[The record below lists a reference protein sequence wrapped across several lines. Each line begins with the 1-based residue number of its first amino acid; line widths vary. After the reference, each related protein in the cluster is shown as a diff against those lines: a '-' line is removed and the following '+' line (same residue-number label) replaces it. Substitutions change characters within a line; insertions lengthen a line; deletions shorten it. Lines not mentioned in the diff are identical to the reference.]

1 MKILVT
7 GGTGVIGAGVI
18 PELLARGH
26 QVLVL
31 SRHADEDARRWNDV
45 EAVSGDI
52 SDPSSLRAAFT
63 GCDAI
68 VHIAGIAAEVPPETT
83 FHKINVAG
91 TRNVVDQAVRSNVR
105 RFIYMSSLGADRGSS
120 DYHRSKLEAE
130 EIVRASPLGWTI
142 LRPGNV
148 YGPGD
153 EVISTILKMVRALPA
168 MPVIESGEQPFQP
181 IWFADLGKATAA
193 VVERNDL
200 HGETLEIA
208 GDEVTSMKDLLS
220 RLAAITG
227 RDPIKVP
234 VPMPIATFAAKLAS
248 YASDV
253 PFDENRLT
261 MLREN
266 NVLPDD
272 AAGVLERLGVQ
283 ATSLDEGLRKLADLL
298 PEQTPEN
305 GVGAMLHKRFW
316 ADIKGSPRSAASLM
330 TLFKQ
335 RVTDLMPIEFASE
348 PNAATTIERGVTMTG
363 ALPLRGNFQ
372 VRVEVSEPTRVVFA
386 TIEGH
391 PLAGIV
397 EFATAETSHGLTF
410 SIDTWTR
417 ASNVVDF
424 LAMKT
429 VGEPSQSANW
439 RAVVDNVVEA
449 SGGTSDGVQTESAK
463 LNEEESAR
471 AADRI
476 RSMIQSRQRDESATT
491 ERPAQR

>member
-18 PELLARGH
+18 PELIAHGH
-26 QVLVL
+26 EVAVL
-31 SRHADEDARRWNDV
+31 SRHADEDAGRWNGV
-45 EAVSGDI
+45 AAVTGDI
-52 SDPSSLRAAFT
+52 SDPASLRSALASF
-63 GCDAI
+63 DAI
-68 VHIAGIAAEVPPETT
+68 VHIAGIAAENPPEAT
-83 FHKINVAG
+83 FQRVNIDG
-91 TRNVVDQAVRSNVR
+91 TRNVVDEATRAGVR
-105 RFIYMSSLGADRGSS
+105 RFVYMSSLGADRGSS
-120 DYHRSKLEAE
+120 DYHRSKRQAE
-130 EIVRASPLGWTI
+130 EIVRSSQLGWTI
-142 LRPGNV
+142 VRPGNV

-168 MPVIESGEQPFQP
+168 IPLIESGDQPFQP

-193 VVERNDL
+193 IVERDDL
-200 HGETLEIA
+200 SGETLEIA
-208 GDEVTSMKDLLS
+208 GADLTSMKDLLA
-220 RLAAITG
+220 RLAVITG
-227 RDPIKVP
+227 REPLQVP
-234 VPMPIATFAAKLAS
+234 VPMPLATFAARLAS
-248 YASDV
+248 YASEI

-266 NVLPDD
+266 NVLP
-272 AAGVLERLGVQ
+272 AGAGDVLSRLGIQ
-283 ATSLDEGLRKLADLL
+283 ATPLDEGLRKLADLL
-298 PEQTPEN
+298 AEQTPES
-305 GVGAMLHKRFW
+305 GVGAMHHKRFW
-316 ADIKGSPRSAASLM
+316 AEIEGSSQSPASLM
-330 TLFKQ
+330 NLFKE

-348 PNAATTIERGVTMTG
+348 PGAATTIERGVTMTG

-397 EFATAETSHGLTF
+397 EFTSAETRSGLVF

-417 ASNVVDF
+417 PSSIVDF

-439 RAVVDNVVEA
+439 RAVIDNVVEA
-449 SGGTSDGVQTESAK
+449 SGGTSEGVRTESAK
-463 LNEEESAR
+463 LSEEE
-471 AADRI
+471 AAQAAERI
-476 RSMIQSRQRDESATT
+476 RSMIQSRQRTESAPA